1 MSAYFDTTF
10 PHRVLFP
17 IRDYLGSE
25 EVHVVRV
32 LSKQSLDVVQLGR
45 LVHLI
50 QDRLEE
56 VTFPFVKSFPEN
68 LEEGLG
74 LQLGQPV

>member
-1 MSAYFDTTF
+1 M
-10 PHRVLFP
+10 
-17 IRDYLGSE
+17 
-25 EVHVVRV
+25 
-32 LSKQSLDVVQLGR
+32 QLGR
-45 LVHLI
+45 LVHLV

-74 LQLGQPV
+74 FQLGQPV